1 MKPQDISKDPDMIE
15 LERMIETGELDG
27 DRVTE
32 YADEQLEK
40 ELSRKISLLSSKKLY
55 KPLSPREIKAFPQ
68 ELADILGKKKSAIR
82 LVKFKS
88 AGIGPT
94 EACGGIPAEYKLN
107 TEENKAKR
115 RSGNSLESSE
125 ERAGGD

>member
-1 MKPQDISKDPDMIE
+1 MKDQDISKDPDMIE
-15 LERMIETGELDG
+15 LERMIEAGELDG
-27 DRVTE
+27 DRVTR
-32 YADEQLEK
+32 YADKQPEK
-40 ELSRKISLLSSKKLY
+40 RYKKL
-55 KPLSPREIKAFPQ
+55 SPESLKSFPQ

-94 EACGGIPAEYKLN
+94 EVCGGIPAEYKLN
-107 TEENKAKR
+107 TEENKDKR